1 LKLKGKVWIFGDN
14 INTDLMSPG
23 HVKTLPEEEQAKYC
37 MDANRPGWSKEVKRG
52 DILVA
57 GRNFGC
63 GSSRPA
69 AKALLSLGLSC
80 ALAESVT
87 GLFLRN
93 AINLGFPVLSL
104 DGISKMFQE
113 GDTAEVDFDTGQIKN
128 MRTGEMRSAKPL
140 PPALIKIVE
149 SGGIIPQLKTEGYLK
164 DTY

>member
-1 LKLKGKVWIFGDN
+1 
-14 INTDLMSPG
+14 MSPG
-23 HVKTLPEEEQAKYC
+23 HVKTLPEDEQAKYC
-37 MDANRPGWSKEVKRG
+37 MDANRPGWSKQVKPG

-69 AKALLSLGLSC
+69 AKALLSLGVSC

-104 DGISKMFQE
+104 EGVSKMFEE
-113 GDTAEVDFDTGQIKN
+113 GDTAEVDFQTGQVKN
-128 MRTGEMRSAKPL
+128 TRTGEIRTAKPL
-140 PPALIKIVE
+140 PQALINIVE
-149 SGGIIPQLKTEGYLK
+149 SGGLIPQLKREGYLK
-164 DTY
+164 D